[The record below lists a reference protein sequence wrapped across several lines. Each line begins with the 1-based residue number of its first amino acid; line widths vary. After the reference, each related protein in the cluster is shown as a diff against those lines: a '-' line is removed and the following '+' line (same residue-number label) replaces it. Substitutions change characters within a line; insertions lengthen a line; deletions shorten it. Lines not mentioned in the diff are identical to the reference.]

1 MSIIRGL
8 RPVSHGTGMWP
19 AGWVEAQDL
28 DASHAVRRGAVTEEK
43 DNTLLPARSPKVSPL
58 PPPQAPS
65 LY

>member
-1 MSIIRGL
+1 MNIIRGL

-28 DASHAVRRGAVTEEK
+28 DASQAVRRGAVTEEK
-43 DNTLLPARSPKVSPL
+43 DNAFLSARSPKVSPL
-58 PPPQAPS
+58 PPPQATS